1 MRGDNSIALVRRR
14 KFRRVNENVARKENQ
29 EECVAPTTARS
40 PGRPPGYALMVAS
53 DKRSRL
59 QPISKSNRHPC
70 LFVCR

>member
-14 KFRRVNENVARKENQ
+14 KFRLLSKNVARKENQ

-40 PGRPPGYALMVAS
+40 PGRPPGCALMVAS

-59 QPISKSNRHPC
+59 QPISKGSEK
-70 LFVCR
+70 